1 MEIQKITEENVRQ
14 IYSPCGPDFGN
25 YIEEK
30 TYLSELIKGKLSSG
44 WKGFIAKENEKVVGR
59 IEIQPAEIS
68 ASPLTGS
75 NHYYLP
81 CVWVLPEYQK
91 RGIGKILLE
100 RMLNESKDRAGVIT
114 FAMKEVGWMPE
125 SFFKKFGFEETDLK
139 LPPFSVL
146 LKKNF
151 NSNLP
156 QLAKP
161 SFEHKK
167 NENAVVIEIVEDM
180 MCPYF
185 RVWQNEL
192 MKTAQEYGNKVQV
205 IKIKPKTREEIL
217 KYGSGNIFVDGA
229 EPFVGPAEPDEI
241 KRVIEEKLKDK
252 KIKLP

>member
-1 MEIQKITEENVRQ
+1 M
-14 IYSPCGPDFGN
+14 
-25 YIEEK
+25 
-30 TYLSELIKGKLSSG
+30 
-44 WKGFIAKENEKVVGR
+44 
-59 IEIQPAEIS
+59 
-68 ASPLTGS
+68 
-75 NHYYLP
+75 
-81 CVWVLPEYQK
+81 
-91 RGIGKILLE
+91 
-100 RMLNESKDRAGVIT
+100 
-114 FAMKEVGWMPE
+114 
-125 SFFKKFGFEETDLK
+125 
-139 LPPFSVL
+139 
-146 LKKNF
+146 
-151 NSNLP
+151 P
-156 QLAKP
+156 QLVKP